1 MFYYFIILEKL
12 VYIIKFLF
20 MFDGMKVMWNIDL
33 LREKLNK
40 CIGKRKFVLCLLCL
54 IVVIW

>member
-1 MFYYFIILEKL
+1 
-12 VYIIKFLF
+12 

-33 LREKLNK
+33 LREKINK